1 MNKGAIFTAFIL
13 LFLATTARAIPPAPW
28 EADELIGKPAPDFT
42 LRDLEGEKFTLRS
55 LRGKVVLVNFW
66 ATWCPPCRIEMPS
79 MNSLYEK
86 LKDKGLMILGV
97 SSDQSE
103 DRIRK
108 FLEKTEIKFPI
119 LLDPDNAIAPMYK
132 VIALPTSY
140 IIDRDGVLVKKIFG
154 GQDWTSDETLEM
166 FKSYISP

>member
-1 MNKGAIFTAFIL
+1 MNKCTIFTVCILIL
-13 LFLATTARAIPPAPW
+13 LAVPAWAVPPAPW

-42 LRDLEGEKFTLRS
+42 LKDLEGATVSLKS

-79 MNSLYEK
+79 MNGLYEK
-86 LKDKGLMILGV
+86 FKGKGLMILGV

-103 DRIRK
+103 EQIRK
-108 FLEKTEIKFPI
+108 FLEKTQVTFPI
-119 LLDPDNAIAPMYK
+119 LLDSENTIAPIYK

-154 GQDWTSDETLEM
+154 GQDWTSDESLEM
-166 FKSYISP
+166 FNSYISP